1 MKLSAK
7 FSECIDLQN
16 FLWCPVP
23 RIAMKVNLALV
34 DQYITLKKTEK
45 RPNAMEDCIKSVI
58 MLKAATLLGDSFDT
72 MSLQS
77 LSPLQQKETVEQLN
91 RYLKQL
97 EAFGFIEIVDESD
110 KENFKCRFNKPFLRE
125 SLY

>member
-1 MKLSAK
+1 MQILTTIRNRCGGNVLLCLHYFVQLLQNQLILIDQLGVVKISQK
-7 FSECIDLQN
+7 FRECIDLQN

-34 DQYITLKKTEK
+34 DRYITTKKTEK

-58 MLKAATLLGDSFDT
+58 MLKAATLLGDNFDT

-77 LSPLQQKETVEQLN
+77 LNPL
-91 RYLKQL
+91 
-97 EAFGFIEIVDESD
+97 
-110 KENFKCRFNKPFLRE
+110 
-125 SLY
+125 